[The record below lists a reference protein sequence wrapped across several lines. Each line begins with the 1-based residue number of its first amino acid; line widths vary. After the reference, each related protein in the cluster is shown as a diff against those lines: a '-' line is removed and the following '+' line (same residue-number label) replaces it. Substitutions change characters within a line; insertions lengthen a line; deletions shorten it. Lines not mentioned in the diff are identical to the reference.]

1 MAKTIDM
8 FTFGE
13 EGSRQRRWER
23 CGEVEGRSRQA
34 QAGCTGCEKICLI
47 LEFSCKTYVYL
58 AWLRSGG
65 SGESKCGARA
75 GGEEK
80 GRGVVARQV
89 RGEKVFDCSLLL
101 LCSRLSKCI

>member
-1 MAKTIDM
+1 MDPNLGIQLQD
-8 FTFGE
+8 
-13 EGSRQRRWER
+13 S
-23 CGEVEGRSRQA
+23 
-34 QAGCTGCEKICLI
+34 
-47 LEFSCKTYVYL
+47 YVYL

-89 RGEKVFDCSLLL
+89 RGEKVFDCSLKK
-101 LCSRLSKCI
+101 S

>member
-1 MAKTIDM
+1 M
-8 FTFGE
+8 E
-13 EGSRQRRWER
+13 E
-23 CGEVEGRSRQA
+23 RSRQA
-34 QAGCTGCEKICLI
+34 QTGCEKICLNGSQPWN
-47 LEFSCKTYVYL
+47 FSCKTYVYL

-89 RGEKVFDCSLLL
+89 RGEKVFDCSLSL

>member
-1 MAKTIDM
+1 MAKTIEI

-13 EGSRQRRWER
+13 EGSRQRRWVR
-23 CGEVEGRSRQA
+23 CGEAEGRSRQA
-34 QAGCTGCEKICLI
+34 QAGCEKMCLTKWIPI

-89 RGEKVFDCSLLL
+89 RGEKVFDCSL
-101 LCSRLSKCI
+101 SF